1 MLLTCVSLHSKG
13 AFPAAQALRGLL
25 TELRPLFGAI
35 PKAKTA
41 KLVRGLIE
49 AISRVPDSTQLQVR
63 QAPRPSHYRWTAAA
77 AHTHAPSTRCCE
89 MTHELHVSQTAV
101 MLLGFCQRMSCA
113 AA

>member
-1 MLLTCVSLHSKG
+1 M
-13 AFPAAQALRGLL
+13 QALRGLL

-63 QAPRPSHYRWTAAA
+63 QRLGLHTTMVWLRLQKSVLP
-77 AHTHAPSTRCCE
+77 AHVAMLPWGWHMSCMCCR
-89 MTHELHVSQTAV
+89 
-101 MLLGFCQRMSCA
+101 LLGVGRA
-113 AA
+113 VL

>member
-1 MLLTCVSLHSKG
+1 MRQML
-13 AFPAAQALRGLL
+13 QALRGLL

-63 QAPRPSHYRWTAAA
+63 RAKTTLAPDHS
-77 AHTHAPSTRCCE
+77 
-89 MTHELHVSQTAV
+89 
-101 MLLGFCQRMSCA
+101 
-113 AA
+113 